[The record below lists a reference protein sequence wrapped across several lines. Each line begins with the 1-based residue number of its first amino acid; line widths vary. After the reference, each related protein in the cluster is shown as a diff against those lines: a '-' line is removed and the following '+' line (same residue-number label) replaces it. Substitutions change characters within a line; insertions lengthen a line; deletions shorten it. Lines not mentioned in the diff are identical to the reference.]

1 MPWRLKTKAYS
12 GQWHY
17 LRHNIHT
24 TLISFAP
31 ELARQVELLCTLR
44 FNELTYVWVVYLF
57 KKKVRSLV
65 YFPALTLS
73 QTLWNYTGDDASH
86 CSPFKTLLTAQCGS
100 WKRSMWVPSE
110 TYTIGHLFVLHLW
123 PNAAHSSATQW
134 QGEWGVMLRPCTVS
148 LLTAEC
154 IQTEWQLLKS
164 CNASANIL
172 QNILLQD

>member
-1 MPWRLKTKAYS
+1 MTLPKTQHPYNTDFLCTWAGKTS
-12 GQWHY
+12 G
-17 LRHNIHT
+17 T
-24 TLISFAP
+24 TLYSPLQWADICLSC
-31 ELARQVELLCTLR
+31 LSIQ
-44 FNELTYVWVVYLF
+44 

-110 TYTIGHLFVLHLW
+110 TYTIGHMFVLHLW